1 MSDPS
6 GILRE
11 PWPSVARQRE
21 GVSFAVWIFLGTEV
35 LFFGGMFL
43 SYTVYRTLFPMAFK
57 IASHETDIWYGTINT
72 ALLLTSSLTMTIA
85 LHASVLGRRRLLLF
99 CLLTTAALGLAFL
112 SVKGLEYAE
121 DIRKHLLPG
130 PSFSLEP
137 AATRLFFGLY
147 WVMTGI
153 HAIHLA
159 IGIVITG
166 FFASLLSRRLIAPQS
181 TAIEGT
187 SLYWHFVDSIWIVLY
202 ALIYLPGR
210 G

>member
-6 GILRE
+6 EILRE

-21 GVSFAVWIFLGTEV
+21 GVAFGVWIFLSTEV

-43 SYTVYRTLFPMAFK
+43 SYAVYRTLFPEAFR
-57 IASHETDIWYGTINT
+57 IASHETDILYGTINT

-85 LHASVLGRRRLLLF
+85 LHASLLGRRRLLVL
-99 CLLTTAALGLAFL
+99 CLLLTAALGLAFL
-112 SVKGLEYAE
+112 AVKGLEYAE
-121 DIRKHLLPG
+121 DLKKGLLPG
-130 PSFSLEP
+130 PNFALEP

-153 HAIHLA
+153 HAVHLA
-159 IGIVITG
+159 IGIAIAG
-166 FFASLLSRRLIAPQS
+166 FLTLLLLRRSIVPES
-181 TAIEGT
+181 TAIEGA
-187 SLYWHFVDSIWIVLY
+187 SLYWHFVDSIWIVLF